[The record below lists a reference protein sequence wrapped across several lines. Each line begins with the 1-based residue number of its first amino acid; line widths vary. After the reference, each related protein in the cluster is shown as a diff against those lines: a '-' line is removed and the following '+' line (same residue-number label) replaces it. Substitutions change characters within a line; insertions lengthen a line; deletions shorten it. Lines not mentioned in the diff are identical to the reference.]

1 MKNNVNEKL
10 VSVEIW
16 DNIGNTGW
24 QEYDCP
30 EDCTVQRYFDEVAF
44 SESTIWATIN
54 NQDDKI
60 RLNGWYVISE
70 REM

>member
-16 DNIGNTGW
+16 DENIGW
-24 QEYDCP
+24 QSYDCP
-30 EDCTVQRYFDEVAF
+30 EDCTVQQYFDEVAF
-44 SESTIWATIN
+44 SESAIWATIN

-60 RLNGWYVISE
+60 RLNGWYVITNE
-70 REM
+70 NE